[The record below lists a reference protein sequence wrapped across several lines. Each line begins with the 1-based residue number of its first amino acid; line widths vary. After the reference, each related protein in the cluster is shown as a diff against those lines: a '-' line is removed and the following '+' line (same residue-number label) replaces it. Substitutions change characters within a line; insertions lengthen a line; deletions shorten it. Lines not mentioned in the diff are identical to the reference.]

1 MRLLLFNLLLIGFA
15 YSQCPTLQLQEPC
28 TCTST
33 RYEAVSIVCDGG
45 SSLDAV
51 LESLSNSPP
60 NIDSLTI
67 SNTPIEKMP
76 GYAFQ
81 GFQIKKLFLRN
92 NGLRSF
98 HPNTFTGNLE
108 DSLEELE
115 VRGNYLDGI
124 PQSGV
129 SILKQLKI
137 ISLPDNLIEYVQDNA
152 FLSYH
157 SRDSILK
164 VDLSAN
170 NLTAIHPTG
179 LLGLENLSQLSLD
192 KNLLSEIPS
201 QALENVP
208 TLEDLSL
215 GVNKIHVISKNALPL
230 PNLKSLSLEVNQIRL
245 IPSDSFEQTP
255 LLSYLYLGN
264 NLLTAIDASMFHH
277 IGGLKVLSM
286 SNNKDIT
293 SIQSNGDLIRLELF
307 DCSISKIEPK
317 TLQKVQHL
325 QVILLSRNQITRV
338 SHETFSNLPELSE
351 IDLSGN
357 SINSIDDF
365 AFSQLPM
372 LVSLDLSSNRL
383 ETLPSNVIYDSL
395 MQKKTTPVQRKLSI
409 QNNPWRCDKD
419 LLWLRKWLRDNGDVT
434 TTSNNSPP
442 AKCWT
447 PSNLSGLDLRQTD
460 SKLPLKTT
468 KTPNNEYQ
476 VKNQH
481 VPNTNGTSQLGYQNP
496 HTEVNGLALV
506 GLILG
511 IVLIVFVSCIVL
523 GYLMRFI
530 FLSYES
536 KTKPNVFG
544 STISSAG
551 CIRNMYG
558 GDGTLVSEDHGHPST
573 ANNNVYLNRPR
584 HWWF

>member
-1 MRLLLFNLLLIGFA
+1 MRLLLFNLLLLIGSVI
-15 YSQCPTLQLQEPC
+15 SQCPTLQLQEPC

-45 SSLDAV
+45 GSLDDV
-51 LESLSNSPP
+51 LESLSNSPA

-108 DSLEELE
+108 NSLEELE
-115 VRGNYLDGI
+115 IRGNYLDGI

-129 SILKQLKI
+129 SILKELKI
-137 ISLPDNLIEYVQDNA
+137 LSLPDNLIEYVQDNA

-157 SRDSILK
+157 SRDSLLK
-164 VDLSAN
+164 IDLSAN

-215 GVNKIHVISKNALPL
+215 GVNKIHMISKDALPL

-245 IPSDSFEQTP
+245 IPADSFSQTP

-264 NLLTAIDASMFHH
+264 NLLTSVDASMFHN

-286 SNNKDIT
+286 TFQYAPN
-293 SIQSNGDLIRLELF
+293 LIRLELF

-325 QVILLSRNQITRV
+325 QVILLSRNQITRI
-338 SHETFSNLPELSE
+338 SHDTFSNLPELSE

-372 LVSLDLSSNRL
+372 LTSLDLSSNRL

-434 TTSNNSPP
+434 TASANSPP

-460 SKLPLKTT
+460 SKLPHKTT
-468 KTPNNEYQ
+468 KTPTEPYQ
-476 VKNQH
+476 IKDRTITNV
-481 VPNTNGTSQLGYQNP
+481 NGTSQLGYQNP

-511 IVLIVFVSCIVL
+511 EF
-523 GYLMRFI
+523 FQ
-530 FLSYES
+530 
-536 KTKPNVFG
+536 
-544 STISSAG
+544 
-551 CIRNMYG
+551 
-558 GDGTLVSEDHGHPST
+558 
-573 ANNNVYLNRPR
+573 
-584 HWWF
+584 

>member
-1 MRLLLFNLLLIGFA
+1 
-15 YSQCPTLQLQEPC
+15 
-28 TCTST
+28 
-33 RYEAVSIVCDGG
+33 
-45 SSLDAV
+45 
-51 LESLSNSPP
+51 
-60 NIDSLTI
+60 
-67 SNTPIEKMP
+67 MP

-108 DSLEELE
+108 NSLEELE
-115 VRGNYLDGI
+115 IRGNYIDGI

-137 ISLPDNLIEYVQDNA
+137 LSLPDNLIEYVQDNA

-157 SRDSILK
+157 SRDSLLK
-164 VDLSAN
+164 LDLSAN

-201 QALENVP
+201 QALENIP
-208 TLEDLSL
+208 SLEDLSL
-215 GVNKIHVISKNALPL
+215 GVNRIHTISRNSLPL

-245 IPSDSFEQTP
+245 IPSDSFSETP

-264 NLLTAIDASMFHH
+264 NLLTSIDASMFLH

-293 SIQSNGDLIRLELF
+293 SIQANAFQHAPSLIRLELF
-307 DCSISKIEPK
+307 DCSISRIEPK
-317 TLQKVQHL
+317 SLQKVQHI
-325 QVILLSRNQITRV
+325 QVILLSRNQITRI
-338 SHETFSNLPELSE
+338 SHDTFSNLPELSE
-351 IDLSGN
+351 LDLSGN
-357 SINSIDDF
+357 SINAVDDF

-372 LVSLDLSSNRL
+372 LTSLDLSSNRL
-383 ETLPSNVIYDSL
+383 ESLPSNVIYDSL
-395 MQKKTTPVQRKLSI
+395 MQKKTSPVQRKLSI

-419 LLWLRKWLRDNGDVT
+419 LMWLRKWLRDNGDVT
-434 TTSNNSPP
+434 TAASNSPP

-460 SKLPLKTT
+460 SKLPHKTT
-468 KTPNNEYQ
+468 KPPVDQFQY
-476 VKNQH
+476 KNQQ
-481 VPNTNGTSQLGYQNP
+481 VTNSNGTSQLGYQNP

-511 IVLIVFVSCIVL
+511 IVLVVFVSCIIL

-530 FLSYES
+530 FLSYEA

-544 STISSAG
+544 STISSSG

-558 GDGTLVSEDHGHPST
+558 GDGTLVSEDHGHPSS

>member
-115 VRGNYLDGI
+115 VRGNYLDGV

-129 SILKQLKI
+129 SILKHLKI
-137 ISLPDNLIEYVQDNA
+137 LSLPDNLIEYVQDNA

-201 QALENVP
+201 QALENVA

-277 IGGLKVLSM
+277 IGGLK
-286 SNNKDIT
+286 
-293 SIQSNGDLIRLELF
+293 
-307 DCSISKIEPK
+307 
-317 TLQKVQHL
+317 
-325 QVILLSRNQITRV
+325 
-338 SHETFSNLPELSE
+338 
-351 IDLSGN
+351 
-357 SINSIDDF
+357 INSIDDF

-419 LLWLRKWLRDNGDVT
+419 LLWLRKWLRENGDVT

-468 KTPNNEYQ
+468 KTPNHEFQ